1 MAKIIIFINNIA
13 RRWRFIGRIIFQ
25 FAKIGRIIFQF
36 AKIGRIIF
44 QFAKIGRKTI
54 KIIYSNLQRLGENF
68 FPNNEVNNFLFF

>member
-1 MAKIIIFINNIA
+1 VAKIIIFINNIA
-13 RRWRFIGRIIFQ
+13 RRWRF
-25 FAKIGRIIFQF
+25 IGRIIFQF